1 METIADIQEHKIE
14 SDDEIEINPRTG
26 QPYKQSKRIR
36 EQKRNW
42 ARKNPQ
48 ASVPFIKNWIRNN
61 RERWNAICRIN
72 QAKTRMELLYL
83 RELFAEALI

>member
-1 METIADIQEHKIE
+1 METIADIQAHKIE

-26 QPYKQSKRIR
+26 QPYKQSKKIR

-42 ARKNPQ
+42 AKKNPQ
-48 ASVPFIKNWIRNN
+48 ASVPHIKKWIENN
-61 RERWNAICRIN
+61 RERWNTICRAN
-72 QAKTRMELLYL
+72 QEKARLEHKYL